1 MLLSTIRFHCSI
13 IGISETWLTTKSPN
27 LFALKGYREIRK
39 DRLHGRGG
47 GLLMYISDYLTF
59 KPRNVLS
66 FLSETAE
73 SLCVEV
79 DIPRAKNFIVCVVYR
94 PPSSDVVRFLDDLES
109 LMSIVNFSDK
119 SVCVMG
125 DFNIDLLSNNANS
138 IRLQTILD
146 SNAFTAMIDKPTR
159 ISDHSS
165 SLLDNIFVK
174 NANGLSQSGLLYS
187 EISDH
192 LPIFCILNAYQPCIS
207 HKRSHDM
214 KRKITDEKVA
224 CLNADLNSEDWEDVL
239 GCHDVEKAFEL
250 FWNKLYCYFDKH
262 IPYSKSID
270 RKKGSTLGLLL
281 VYSNL

>member
-1 MLLSTIRFHCSI
+1 MIIEDYNLEQNIDCRYYVPSEFNPQVGQSLSQSLSFLHCNARSLSKNQDNFDMLLSTIRFHCSI

-59 KPRNVLS
+59 KPRNDLS

-138 IRLQTILD
+138 IRLQIILD
-146 SNAFTAMIDKPTR
+146 SMSF
-159 ISDHSS
+159 
-165 SLLDNIFVK
+165 SL
-174 NANGLSQSGLLYS
+174 
-187 EISDH
+187 
-192 LPIFCILNAYQPCIS
+192 ILQIS
-207 HKRSHDM
+207 HHL
-214 KRKITDEKVA
+214 TQ
-224 CLNADLNSEDWEDVL
+224 L
-239 GCHDVEKAFEL
+239 G
-250 FWNKLYCYFDKH
+250 KH
-262 IPYSKSID
+262 I
-270 RKKGSTLGLLL
+270 
-281 VYSNL
+281 N